1 MRNSIIGIVI
11 MLMALNGFAAKD
23 KEDEVKKDK
32 VEKICNQGILL
43 QRMVKD
49 FMMMGIDLQKKESQ
63 MDLDEC
69 VADYEMTRLFFEDI
83 EADEKTMSAIEK
95 ADEKWV
101 RFRME
106 VTDKVTPENAY
117 ELFKTNESLLNTN
130 EQLLQ
135 SSCQGCD
142 LNSISG
148 YLLSKELEML
158 SERIA
163 MLYFAHSW
171 GIKKEVS
178 LRYFSDA
185 VRNFE
190 MKLNQLKS
198 LKNMNAQIES
208 KLMTLEFEWQNA
220 KQLFGRMNFGKH
232 ENKAVYEACLSFS
245 KSFNSVGAMYFD
257 QSEKDKITGQSPTS
271 PN

>member
-11 MLMALNGFAAKD
+11 MLIALNGFTN
-23 KEDEVKKDK
+23 KEKEINKDK

-43 QRMVKD
+43 QKMVKD
-49 FMMMGIDLQKKESQ
+49 FMMMGIDLQKKKSQ

-83 EADEKTMSAIEK
+83 VADEETMSAIEK

-101 RFRME
+101 EFRLE
-106 VTDKVTPENAY
+106 VTDEVIPENAY

-135 SSCQGCD
+135 SSCQACD
-142 LNSISG
+142 LSSISG

-171 GIKKEVS
+171 GIKREVS

-190 MKLNQLKS
+190 MKLKQLS
-198 LKNMNAQIES
+198 SIKNSDIQIGS

-220 KQLFGRMNFGKH
+220 KKIFGRMNFGKH
-232 ENKAVYEACLSFS
+232 ENKEVYEVCLNFS
-245 KSFNSVGAMYFD
+245 KTVNYVAGLYTEQA
-257 QSEKDKITGQSPTS
+257 EKEKIASQNLTS

>member
-1 MRNSIIGIVI
+1 
-11 MLMALNGFAAKD
+11 
-23 KEDEVKKDK
+23 
-32 VEKICNQGILL
+32 
-43 QRMVKD
+43 
-49 FMMMGIDLQKKESQ
+49 MMGIGLQKKKSQ

-101 RFRME
+101 QFRLE
-106 VTDKVTPENAY
+106 VTDKVSPENAY

-148 YLLSKELEML
+148 YLLSKEMEML
-158 SERIA
+158 SERMA

-190 MKLNQLKS
+190 MKLDQLKG
-198 LKNMNAQIES
+198 LKNTTVQIGS
-208 KLMTLEFEWQNA
+208 KLMTLEYEWQSA

-232 ENKAVYEACLSFS
+232 ENKAVYEVCLNFS
-245 KSFNSVGAMYFD
+245 KSLNDVAGLYASQAELGKGA
-257 QSEKDKITGQSPTS
+257 GQDLSP

>member
-1 MRNSIIGIVI
+1 
-11 MLMALNGFAAKD
+11 MLIALSGFAS
-23 KEDEVKKDK
+23 KENEINKDK

-43 QRMVKD
+43 QKMVKD
-49 FMMMGIDLQKKESQ
+49 FMMMGIDLQKKKSQ

-83 EADEKTMSAIEK
+83 VADDKTMSAIEK

-101 RFRME
+101 KFRLE
-106 VTDKVTPENAY
+106 VTDEVTPENAY

-135 SSCQGCD
+135 SSCQACD
-142 LNSISG
+142 LSSISG

-171 GIKKEVS
+171 GITREVS

-185 VRNFE
+185 VRSFD
-190 MKLNQLKS
+190 MKLKQLRD
-198 LKNMNAQIES
+198 LEENNMQIGS
-208 KLMTLEFEWQNA
+208 KLMTLENEWRSA
-220 KQLFGRMNFGKH
+220 KQVFGRINFGKH
-232 ENKAVYEACLSFS
+232 QNKTVYDVTDSFS
-245 KSFNSVGAMYFD
+245 KNL
-257 QSEKDKITGQSPTS
+257 QSIGRLYTEQAEKEKIASQNLTS

>member
-11 MLMALNGFAAKD
+11 MLMALSGFSN
-23 KEDEVKKDK
+23 KENEIKKDK

-43 QRMVKD
+43 QKMVKD
-49 FMMMGIDLQKKESQ
+49 FMMMGIDLEKKKSQ

-69 VADYEMTRLFFEDI
+69 VADYEMTRLFFEDLD
-83 EADEKTMSAIEK
+83 ADEKTMSAIEK
-95 ADEKWV
+95 SDEKWIQ
-101 RFRME
+101 FRLE
-106 VTDKVTPENAY
+106 VTDEVTPENAY

-135 SSCQGCD
+135 STCQSCD
-142 LNSISG
+142 LSSISG

-190 MKLNQLKS
+190 MKLKQLRDV
-198 LKNMNAQIES
+198 KNSNVQIGS
-208 KLMTLEFEWQNA
+208 KLMTMEFEWQNA
-220 KQLFGRMNFGKH
+220 KQIFGRINFGKH
-232 ENKAVYEACLSFS
+232 KNKEVFEVCQGFS
-245 KSFNSVGAMYFD
+245 NSLNSI
-257 QSEKDKITGQSPTS
+257 SEIFTEQAEKEKIASQNLIS